1 MSKSLGIGIIGC
13 GDISETYLKLIP
25 IFRNIKVLACA
36 DKDHSLAQSRAI
48 QFGIRANSVA
58 DILAANDIDII
69 VNLTNPSAHFEV
81 SKNILHAGKHVYS
94 EKPFVLS
101 LSEGKA
107 LAKLAI
113 DNNLRIGSA
122 PDTFLG
128 GAHQHCRHLID
139 SGTIGKIT
147 SGTAHV
153 MGIGM
158 EHWHPDPQFF
168 YQPGA
173 GPVLDMGPYY
183 ITNLVQLI
191 GPVKRVSAMS
201 SIPSPQRTITSKPK
215 YGQKFNVETS
225 TTIHAILEFESS
237 AIITFGASW
246 DVWKNGHHNIELY
259 GEKGTLFVPDPNYFG
274 GSPRL
279 TLGHEPVEDI
289 GSFPHPFSVYNE
301 KDGDR
306 ELANYRACGLAEM
319 ASAIINRRAHLCSLD
334 LCLHVID
341 ILTSILKAA
350 EVGKTL
356 ELSTTCER
364 PVSLGVKEA
373 KALLR

>member
-13 GDISETYLKLIP
+13 GDISQAYMKLIP
-25 IFRNIKVLACA
+25 IFHHIELRACA
-36 DKDHSLAQSRAI
+36 DKDHSLAQSRAT

-58 DILAANDIDII
+58 DILAATDIDII

-81 SKNILHAGKHVYS
+81 SKSILQAGKHVYS

-101 LSEGKA
+101 LNQGTV
-107 LAKLAI
+107 LAKLAAE
-113 DNNLRIGSA
+113 NKRRIGSA

-139 SGTIGKIT
+139 NGAIGKVT

-191 GPVKRVSAMS
+191 GPVKRVCAMS
-201 SIPSPQRTITSKPK
+201 SIPSLQRTITSKLK
-215 YGQKFNVETS
+215 YGQKINVETP
-225 TTIHAILEFESS
+225 TTIHAVLEFQNS

-246 DVWKNGHHNIELY
+246 DVWNNGHHNIELY

-274 GSPRL
+274 GLPSL
-279 TLGHEPVEDI
+279 TRGYEPVKNAD
-289 GSFPHPFSVYNE
+289 SFSHPFSVPNE
-301 KDGDR
+301 KYGDR

-334 LCLHVID
+334 LSLHVID

-356 ELSTTCER
+356 EIFTTCQR
-364 PVSLGVKEA
+364 PGPLSA
-373 KALLR
+373 KGAAALLR